1 MRRFNVEAD
10 APPPKKIAAPKK
22 SGLIKNPGHLK
33 NPRLIENPR
42 AFLKNS
48 EAKPKVPSLRCAENF
63 HEQVVKLDSIVER
76 RDPDAFVA
84 AVRAVVVDIHE

>member
-1 MRRFNVEAD
+1 MSKLKLR
-10 APPPKKIAAPKK
+10 PPKIAAPQK
-22 SGLIKNPGHLK
+22 SGLIK

-63 HEQVVKLDSIVER
+63 HEQVVKLDAIVER
-76 RDPDAFVA
+76 RDADAFVA